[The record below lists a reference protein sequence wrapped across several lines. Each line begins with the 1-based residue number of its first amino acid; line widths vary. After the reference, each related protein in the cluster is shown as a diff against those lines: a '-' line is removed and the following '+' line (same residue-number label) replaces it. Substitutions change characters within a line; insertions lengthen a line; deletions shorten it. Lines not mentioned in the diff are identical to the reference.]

1 MELYCIQAV
10 LLSLDDPADI
20 HRYRPRLDHL
30 AQTEQ
35 GQQPESAGTIAG
47 LILTLDVMPAL
58 MDAGDI
64 PRANAGLMR
73 MMQVYFSVARSE
85 TIDNESMKL
94 KHLRSAVWTGT
105 AFKDILVLSPEFT
118 WGLFGEHGEL
128 ITQAIETAS
137 QEHLAT
143 GARGLTASGSSYV
156 ENVYAAF
163 PVFAPLALVWIELDT
178 ANTCID
184 MQLGMV
190 VSSTHGPPDH
200 HGGRSDPCRC
210 LVQRS
215 SNAQLATGDRS
226 ESLTLLHAGY
236 MWPTMLHIVGRDTE
250 AAVLLRELNMQW
262 EKTDATVDRLAAN
275 VGENL
280 FRKRGASGGRHVND
294 VSYYSIMIRMSYALC
309 AWPEVSADDIMAAV
323 PTPQQL
329 LDWGDT
335 GHRHQYVPPD
345 LFSLA
350 GAARL
355 NDRSRGAGRAKSTT
369 RALR

>member
-1 MELYCIQAV
+1 MSRHAAPEVQKIYDFVELYCIQAV

-190 VSSTHGPPDH
+190 VSSTPTSPVH
-200 HGGRSDPCRC
+200 HGLPRSDP
-210 LVQRS
+210 
-215 SNAQLATGDRS
+215 
-226 ESLTLLHAGY
+226 
-236 MWPTMLHIVGRDTE
+236 
-250 AAVLLRELNMQW
+250 
-262 EKTDATVDRLAAN
+262 
-275 VGENL
+275 
-280 FRKRGASGGRHVND
+280 
-294 VSYYSIMIRMSYALC
+294 
-309 AWPEVSADDIMAAV
+309 
-323 PTPQQL
+323 
-329 LDWGDT
+329 
-335 GHRHQYVPPD
+335 
-345 LFSLA
+345 
-350 GAARL
+350 
-355 NDRSRGAGRAKSTT
+355 RGAGVVCSAPATLSWLRATAPSH
-369 RALR
+369 

>member
-1 MELYCIQAV
+1 
-10 LLSLDDPADI
+10 
-20 HRYRPRLDHL
+20 
-30 AQTEQ
+30 
-35 GQQPESAGTIAG
+35 
-47 LILTLDVMPAL
+47 MPAL

-190 VSSTHGPPDH
+190 VSAPMP
-200 HGGRSDPCRC
+200 
-210 LVQRS
+210 L
-215 SNAQLATGDRS
+215 
-226 ESLTLLHAGY
+226 
-236 MWPTMLHIVGRDTE
+236 PTIT
-250 AAVLLRELNMQW
+250 AAVL
-262 EKTDATVDRLAAN
+262 
-275 VGENL
+275 
-280 FRKRGASGGRHVND
+280 
-294 VSYYSIMIRMSYALC
+294 
-309 AWPEVSADDIMAAV
+309 
-323 PTPQQL
+323 
-329 LDWGDT
+329 
-335 GHRHQYVPPD
+335 
-345 LFSLA
+345 
-350 GAARL
+350 
-355 NDRSRGAGRAKSTT
+355 T
-369 RALR
+369 RAGVLCSAPATLSWLRATARSH